1 MSQLR
6 KSTFIIATIETVTP
20 FSVYGKN
27 VRDFSAIKKNIV
39 NDNWFL
45 HTTKIIC
52 EKENKKNSI
61 VVIKQGSE
69 NFINI
74 NFYM

>member
-1 MSQLR
+1 M
-6 KSTFIIATIETVTP
+6 IIGSCIQ
-20 FSVYGKN
+20 
-27 VRDFSAIKKNIV
+27 
-39 NDNWFL
+39 
-45 HTTKIIC
+45 TKIIC